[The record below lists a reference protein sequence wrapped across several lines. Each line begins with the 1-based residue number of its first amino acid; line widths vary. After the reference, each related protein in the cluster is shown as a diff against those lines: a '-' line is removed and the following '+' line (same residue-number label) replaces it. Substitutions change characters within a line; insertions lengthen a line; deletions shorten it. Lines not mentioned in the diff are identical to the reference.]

1 MVAEHREGSTYQMI
15 PKRNCGNL
23 GRGRL
28 LAPIGV
34 GEDRVAVAVVVVVV
48 QVVVVV
54 VVVVVTA
61 AAAFVLVVARYE
73 Q

>member
-54 VVVVVTA
+54 VVVVTA